1 MCSSDLMSKTKKKK
15 KHRLFWHF
23 FRIQLVLLVLVL
35 TAAAYYFYGGYG
47 KQVEELRQEAV
58 RLVRQSDVDTF
69 KANQTS
75 IVYASDGSV
84 ISTLKGEKDSYYV
97 SIEEMPVD
105 AVTAIVSIEDKKFFR
120 HHGIDYRALLRAV
133 KAMVQNGEVKQGGS
147 TITMQLARNIFF
159 FLLMTWQRKV
169 APSQYENISLGRTIC
184 PWYHLTSVKPLS
196 RIQETSDMPA
206 L

>member
-1 MCSSDLMSKTKKKK
+1 M
-15 KHRLFWHF
+15 
-23 FRIQLVLLVLVL
+23 
-35 TAAAYYFYGGYG
+35 
-47 KQVEELRQEAV
+47 
-58 RLVRQSDVDTF
+58 VRQSDVDTF

-147 TITMQLARNIFF
+147 TITMQLARNFSVTGKDVAAKSGRDVYCNGTRKQIF
-159 FLLMTWQRKV
+159 Q
-169 APSQYENISLGRTIC
+169 G
-184 PWYHLTSVKPLS
+184 
-196 RIQETSDMPA
+196 SDFGV
-206 L
+206 LFK

>member
-1 MCSSDLMSKTKKKK
+1 MTEQNKTTTIP
-15 KHRLFWHF
+15 LPV
-23 FRIQLVLLVLVL
+23 Q
-35 TAAAYYFYGGYG
+35 G
-47 KQVEELRQEAV
+47 KDIDSIMQSLESGVEELFT
-58 RLVRQSDVDTF
+58 RQSDVDTF

-133 KAMVQNGEVKQGGS
+133 KAMVQNGEVKQGGQS
-147 TITMQLARNIFF
+147 CSPGRWCAPASRPPSPRAGCHYYNSNCIFQVRLF
-159 FLLMTWQRKV
+159 QDQEQRYC
-169 APSQYENISLGRTIC
+169 Q
-184 PWYHLTSVKPLS
+184 
-196 RIQETSDMPA
+196 
-206 L
+206 

>member
-1 MCSSDLMSKTKKKK
+1 MSKTKKKK

-23 FRIQLVLLVLVL
+23 FRIQLELLVLVL

-47 KQVEELRQEAV
+47 KQVEELKQEAV

-147 TITMQLARNIFF
+147 TITMQPEYFSVTGKDVAAKSGRDVYCNGTRKQIF
-159 FLLMTWQRKV
+159 Q
-169 APSQYENISLGRTIC
+169 G
-184 PWYHLTSVKPLS
+184 
-196 RIQETSDMPA
+196 SDFGV
-206 L
+206 LFK

>member
-1 MCSSDLMSKTKKKK
+1 MEKSGKINVRKSRFYQKNNDRARKECMMSKTKKKK

-35 TAAAYYFYGGYG
+35 TAAACYFYGGYG

-84 ISTLKGEKDSYYV
+84 ISRPV
-97 SIEEMPVD
+97 CFSISAQTSCTCTMPRSFRLP
-105 AVTAIVSIEDKKFFR
+105 AVFP
-120 HHGIDYRALLRAV
+120 
-133 KAMVQNGEVKQGGS
+133 S
-147 TITMQLARNIFF
+147 T
-159 FLLMTWQRKV
+159 
-169 APSQYENISLGRTIC
+169 S
-184 PWYHLTSVKPLS
+184 
-196 RIQETSDMPA
+196 
-206 L
+206 

>member
-1 MCSSDLMSKTKKKK
+1 MEKSGKINVRKSRFYQKNNDRARKECMMSKTKKKK

-133 KAMVQNGEVKQGGS
+133 KACLCAEECTGGLRS
-147 TITMQLARNIFF
+147 ARI
-159 FLLMTWQRKV
+159 
-169 APSQYENISLGRTIC
+169 E
-184 PWYHLTSVKPLS
+184 
-196 RIQETSDMPA
+196 
-206 L
+206 

>member
-1 MCSSDLMSKTKKKK
+1 MSKTKKKK

-47 KQVEELRQEAV
+47 KQVEELKQEAV

-133 KAMVQNGEVKQGGS
+133 KAMVQNGEVKRVEVRS
-147 TITMQLARNIFF
+147 PCSWRNIF
-159 FLLMTWQRKV
+159 LSAGKDVAEKSGRDVYCNGTRK
-169 APSQYENISLGRTIC
+169 QIFQG
-184 PWYHLTSVKPLS
+184 
-196 RIQETSDMPA
+196 SDFGV
-206 L
+206 LFK